1 MPKLLMPTDTC
12 TVPSRPKREVLKLS
26 TESHRKWDFFK
37 HGPDC
42 WWYNEPTNDEVA
54 VVFVGEDG
62 APPVNRDIVV
72 YPRNRLPQRLSY
84 MSCHLDPMCYPIPIH
99 RSNPGWH
106 NGMTH
111 VAEHQI
117 STCKNVTIYSSFI
130 QTGCTIRVQSYTQ
143 LGEVVPAICSGC
155 ICEDRGMQIVLHAK
169 IIKSWMFFGRLDN
182 DYRGNFIAC
191 KRGCAALATH
201 AICGFSDPAHV
212 LCFVVGS
219 FRLPQFQSKEGEPC
233 IWFNPTKRLG
243 TFESR

>member
-99 RSNPGWH
+99 RSNPGWY

-111 VAEHQI
+111 VAEHQT
-117 STCKNVTIYSSFI
+117 STHNKITKQQFYSYRLAVPSEFSPI
-130 QTGCTIRVQSYTQ
+130 HSSGKLFQQYAVDAYVKMEGCRLYYIRPTLEWTCTQVSIHNIVQCTY
-143 LGEVVPAICSGC
+143 
-155 ICEDRGMQIVLHAK
+155 
-169 IIKSWMFFGRLDN
+169 MF
-182 DYRGNFIAC
+182 
-191 KRGCAALATH
+191 
-201 AICGFSDPAHV
+201 
-212 LCFVVGS
+212 
-219 FRLPQFQSKEGEPC
+219 
-233 IWFNPTKRLG
+233 
-243 TFESR
+243 